1 MRYNHNGN
9 SRNTSRGIR
18 GDREMCEICS
28 AIVYNLEAHIQ
39 NMHNQDFQCKFCGK
53 TFANKGNCTRHE
65 YLVHDGSNSNG
76 GKFHC
81 QTCEKYFDCEENL
94 QKHIKIKHQSMKFKC
109 NHCGKYFTQQSN
121 RTRHVKMM
129 HEKKLNWAK
138 YEQPQ
143 NCHICGK
150 MISTK
155 SNFIR
160 HMKTI
165 HKGIKPKIE
174 HEFCICDFCGKGFNQ
189 SSNFTRHLR
198 LDHTNEANI
207 ELYKCVTCNKFFK
220 SIASRKQHN
229 TLSHNN

>member
-1 MRYNHNGN
+1 MNEGRPNERNKQLSIAKKRRKADGN
-9 SRNTSRGIR
+9 
-18 GDREMCEICS
+18 
-28 AIVYNLEAHIQ
+28 
-39 NMHNQDFQCKFCGK
+39 
-53 TFANKGNCTRHE
+53 
-65 YLVHDGSNSNG
+65 
-76 GKFHC
+76 
-81 QTCEKYFDCEENL
+81 FDCEENL
-94 QKHIKIKHQSMKFKC
+94 QKHIKIKHQCMKFKC

-207 ELYKCVTCNKFFK
+207 ELYKCVKCNKYFK

-229 TLSHNN
+229 TLSHCVPFFHLKKIQSMAI